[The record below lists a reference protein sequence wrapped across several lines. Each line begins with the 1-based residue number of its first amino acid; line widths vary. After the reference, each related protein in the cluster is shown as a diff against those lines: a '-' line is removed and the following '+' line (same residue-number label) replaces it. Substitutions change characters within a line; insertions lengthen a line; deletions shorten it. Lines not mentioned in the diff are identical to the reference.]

1 MAYHVISHG
10 AGADVAD
17 TARCEGVMLSGRRP
31 IAPGV
36 AASRRIAIGNGKK
49 RRRRRG
55 REDQIELALFL
66 EARLVLF
73 PENDAA
79 PL

>member
-1 MAYHVISHG
+1 
-10 AGADVAD
+10 
-17 TARCEGVMLSGRRP
+17 
-31 IAPGV
+31 V
-36 AASRRIAIGNGKK
+36 AASRRIAIGNGSDV
-49 RRRRRG
+49 
-55 REDQIELALFL
+55 EAVSNQIELALFL

>member
-1 MAYHVISHG
+1 MRDVATLHDVRLVISPEG
-10 AGADVAD
+10 VRLRQAWQRAAELLLATARNGADIEAV
-17 TARCEGVMLSGRRP
+17 R
-31 IAPGV
+31 
-36 AASRRIAIGNGKK
+36 N
-49 RRRRRG
+49 
-55 REDQIELALFL
+55 QIELALFL

>member
-1 MAYHVISHG
+1 LRQAWQR
-10 AGADVAD
+10 AAELLLATAANGADVEAV
-17 TARCEGVMLSGRRP
+17 R
-31 IAPGV
+31 
-36 AASRRIAIGNGKK
+36 N
-49 RRRRRG
+49 
-55 REDQIELALFL
+55 QIELALFL